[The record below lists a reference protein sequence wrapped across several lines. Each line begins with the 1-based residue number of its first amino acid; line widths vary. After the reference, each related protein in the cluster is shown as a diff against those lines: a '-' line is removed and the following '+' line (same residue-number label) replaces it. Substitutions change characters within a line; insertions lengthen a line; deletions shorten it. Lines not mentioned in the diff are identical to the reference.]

1 MNENTINE
9 TERENVKYR
18 NVQLE
23 RKVVFYVEVWVE
35 GIVCDFMSASFM
47 LKW

>member
-9 TERENVKYR
+9 TKRENVKYR

-23 RKVVFYVEVWVE
+23 RKVIFYVEV
-35 GIVCDFMSASFM
+35 
-47 LKW
+47 